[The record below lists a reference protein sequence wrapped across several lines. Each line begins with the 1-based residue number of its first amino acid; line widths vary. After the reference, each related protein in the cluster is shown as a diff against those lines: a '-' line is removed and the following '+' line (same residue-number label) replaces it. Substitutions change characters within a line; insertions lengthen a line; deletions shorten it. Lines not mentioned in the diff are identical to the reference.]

1 MLSVKLLTETPAMRK
16 SKTAV
21 VLTKTL
27 LIAAETHRAVLTFK
41 EGVQD
46 SLFDLGFFYH
56 IGSRMGEDKLSW
68 SRFKTIPIVL
78 NNWHTVLQQDRS
90 HLSALCLM

>member
-1 MLSVKLLTETPAMRK
+1 MLSVKLLTEMPAMRR
-16 SKTAV
+16 SKTTV
-21 VLTKTL
+21 VPTKTL
-27 LIAAETHRAVLTFK
+27 LIEAETQHAVLTFK

-56 IGSRMGEDKLSW
+56 IGSRLGEDELSW

-78 NNWHTVLQQDRS
+78 NNRHTILQQDGS

>member
-16 SKTAV
+16 TKTAV
-21 VLTKTL
+21 VPTKTL
-27 LIAAETHRAVLTFK
+27 LMAADTNGVVLTFK

-56 IGSRMGEDKLSW
+56 VGSRLGEDKLPW
-68 SRFKTIPIVL
+68 SRFKTVPIVL
-78 NNWHTVLQQDRS
+78 NNRHAVLQQDRS
-90 HLSALCLM
+90 HLSVLYLM